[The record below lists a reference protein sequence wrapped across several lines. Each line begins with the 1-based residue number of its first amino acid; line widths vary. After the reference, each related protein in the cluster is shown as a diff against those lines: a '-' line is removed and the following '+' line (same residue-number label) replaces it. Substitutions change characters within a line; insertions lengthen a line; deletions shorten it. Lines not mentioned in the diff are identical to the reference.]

1 MHSEKEGKT
10 SADTAAMPLEK
21 LTQPAILLL
30 LAGNEAH
37 GYEIIQKLNRMD
49 FMDGDLDTAT
59 VYRTLRRMEQ
69 EGLVVSS
76 WEHGEFG
83 PARRQYRLTGEG
95 LNSLEEWI
103 KTLKAR
109 VAQIQSFISYYDR
122 LKKQPE

>member
-1 MHSEKEGKT
+1 
-10 SADTAAMPLEK
+10 MPLEK

-49 FMDGDLDTAT
+49 FMDGELDTAT

-69 EGLVVSS
+69 DGLVVSS
-76 WEHGEFG
+76 WKHGEFG
-83 PARRQYRLTGEG
+83 PARRQYRPTGKG
-95 LNSLEEWI
+95 LESLDGWA
-103 KTLKAR
+103 KVLKAR
-109 VAQIQSFISYYDR
+109 VVQIQSFISDYDR